1 MNVKGINIPPRRNIS
16 VVYDVEEF
24 DQRTVEE
31 KDCKSPQGKG
41 RLSQGPD
48 ECRKFHWAS
57 LRLDTACESEVC
69 KQQERQD
76 QEGTAAN
83 GPAEADSR
91 EQIDD
96 QDWEDQSAE
105 G

>member
-1 MNVKGINIPPRRNIS
+1 MGA
-16 VVYDVEEF
+16 
-24 DQRTVEE
+24 
-31 KDCKSPQGKG
+31 
-41 RLSQGPD
+41 L
-48 ECRKFHWAS
+48 
-57 LRLDTACESEVC
+57 LRLDTAFESKIC

-76 QEGTAAN
+76 QEGTEAN

-96 QDWEDQSAE
+96 HGLEDYTAE